1 MKVSIFCTAY
11 NHEKYISQ
19 ALDSFLAQETDF
31 DYEIIVTDDAS
42 TDSTPGILEEYA
54 QNYPE
59 KIRWFH
65 QEKNLFS
72 QGGINMIYE
81 TVMYPN
87 ARGQYIAFCE
97 GDDYWCDPHKLQIQV
112 DYLDANPDCS
122 ACVHNSWYHYCESNR
137 ADELLVPESEDKD
150 ISFGKIIQGLNNAFH
165 TSSIMARKEFIVNTT
180 DFEETAAK
188 YGFLDYPWAINLAL
202 NGRVHFIDKP
212 MSVYRVNSIAESWRS
227 GYDYNYGKKTGFVEG
242 EIAMMK
248 TLLPHLEGEEKE
260 LTEKELL
267 KREYELDYLE
277 GKAKELINKKYKSIY
292 KNEPVAFKVK
302 TMLKVAFPHL
312 HEKYR
317 KKQGYTK

>member
-1 MKVSIFCTAY
+1 
-11 NHEKYISQ
+11 
-19 ALDSFLAQETDF
+19 
-31 DYEIIVTDDAS
+31 
-42 TDSTPGILEEYA
+42 
-54 QNYPE
+54 
-59 KIRWFH
+59 
-65 QEKNLFS
+65 
-72 QGGINMIYE
+72 MIYE

-97 GDDYWCDPHKLQIQV
+97 GDDYWCDPHKLQLQV

-267 KREYELDYLE
+267 KREYELNYLE

-292 KNEPVAFKVK
+292 KNEPVAFKMK